1 MRDLFRLGKTE
12 WRRGIYLY
20 GNLNKLS
27 FAFGK

>member
-12 WRRGIYLY
+12 WRHGIYLY
-20 GNLNKLS
+20 GNLNKS